1 MQTIP
6 PRSGKQSELEA
17 QPVTAHPQAAQ
28 PAQPAQS
35 AQVAVV
41 PARTLIGA
49 YLRAAR
55 LDAAL
60 ALSLPAACS
69 AVAVWWQTGTLRP
82 GVLIFTLVSVLFVA
96 LGAHLLSAFYDGEAA
111 ATAAAAE
118 KRAAYGVGSAH
129 GPTIAA
135 GNPSQEHA
143 SPDLVHSLAYLLL
156 SLAGV
161 CALWAG
167 LLAGWPIVLFQA
179 AAITLVVGYAVPPV
193 RYGARGWGL
202 GEAGLFL
209 ALGVLP
215 ALASF
220 YGQAGT
226 LDTLVTWS
234 ALPFALLGAAIVLN
248 HSLLHYRRDWLIR
261 KRTLAVSLGPARA
274 IDLGALLVIGA
285 FVAILLGAS
294 IAELPLRAIIALAA
308 LPIAAG
314 PYSRLDRDE
323 LTLPQGMALYSATIN
338 ATLATALLF
347 CLALITQRIW

>member
-6 PRSGKQSELEA
+6 PRSSKQTELEG
-17 QPVTAHPQAAQ
+17 QPVTVHPQAVESAQ
-28 PAQPAQS
+28 PAVQAR
-35 AQVAVV
+35 VV

-49 YLRAAR
+49 YLRVAR

-60 ALSLPAACS
+60 ALALPAACS
-69 AVAVWWQTGTLRP
+69 ACAVWWQTGTLRP
-82 GVLIFTLVSVLFVA
+82 GVLVFTLVSVLGVA
-96 LGAHLLSAFYDGEAA
+96 LGAHLLSAYYDGEAA
-111 ATAAAAE
+111 AAAE
-118 KRAAYGVGSAH
+118 MRAAAYGSH
-129 GPTIAA
+129 GPAVVA
-135 GNPSQEHA
+135 GSLPQEHV
-143 SPDLVHSLAYLLL
+143 SPDLVHSLAYLNL

-167 LLAGWPIVLFQA
+167 LLAGWPMVLFVA
-179 AAITLVVGYAVPPV
+179 ASIALVVGYAVPPV

-202 GEAGLFL
+202 GETGLFL
-209 ALGVLP
+209 ALGFLP
-215 ALASF
+215 ALAGF

-261 KRTLAVSLGPARA
+261 KRTLAVVLGPARA
-274 IDLGALLVIGA
+274 IDLGSLLVIGA

-314 PYSRLDRDE
+314 PYSRLDRSD
-323 LTLPQGMALYSATIN
+323 LTLPQGLALYSATVN
-338 ATLATALLF
+338 AALATALLF
-347 CLALITQRIW
+347 CLALITHRIW

>member
-6 PRSGKQSELEA
+6 PRSSKQSELEG
-17 QPVTAHPQAAQ
+17 QPVAVHPPAAAHAQAGTQAR
-28 PAQPAQS
+28 
-35 AQVAVV
+35 VV

-49 YLRAAR
+49 HLRVAR
-55 LDAAL
+55 LGAAL
-60 ALSLPAACS
+60 ALTLPAACS
-69 AVAVWWQTGTLRP
+69 ACAVWWQTGTMRP
-82 GVLIFTLVSVLFVA
+82 GVLVFTLVSVLGVA
-96 LGAHLLSAFYDGEAA
+96 VGAHLLSAYFDGEAV
-111 ATAAAAE
+111 AAAE
-118 KRAAYGVGSAH
+118 RRAAAYGTGSAH
-129 GPTIAA
+129 ASAIAA
-135 GNPSQEHA
+135 GSQPQEHV
-143 SPDLVHSLAYLLL
+143 SPDLVHSLAYLSL

-179 AAITLVVGYAVPPV
+179 AAIALVVGYAVPPV

-209 ALGVLP
+209 ALGFLP

-234 ALPFALLGAAIVLN
+234 ALPFALLGGAVVLN

-274 IDLGALLVIGA
+274 IDLGSLLVIGA

-294 IAELPLRAIIALAA
+294 IAELPLRVIVALVA

-314 PYSRLDRDE
+314 PYSRVDRDE
-323 LTLPQGMALYSATIN
+323 LTLPQATALYSATVN
-338 ATLATALLF
+338 AALATALLF